1 MPVLS
6 AADIDFWEENGYVV
20 VHDAGAPGK
29 TARQP
34 SVPSG
39 ISLKW
44 IQMTQRLGIQTRPDA
59 ALWSRFISIKRCGTI
74 GNIPESTK
82 PFLRF
87 GARRNY
93 GSALIAAA

>member
-20 VHDAGAPGK
+20 VHDAVPRK

-39 ISLKW
+39 TSSKW
-44 IQMTQRLGIQTRPDA
+44 IQTTQRLGIQTRPDA
-59 ALWSRFISIKRCGTI
+59 ALWSRFISIKRCGAI
-74 GNIPESTK
+74 GNILESTK
-82 PFLRF
+82 LFPRF
-87 GARRNY
+87 GIRRNF